1 MKINFWCGRQVLDG
15 WFNVDAVLHPR
26 APRPPELLHAFEF
39 EPDGAVRNP
48 MPLADG
54 VADELQAMH
63 ALEHVYAWE
72 APHLLAEWRR
82 LLQPG
87 GLLVLELPNLE
98 LAARNLLAGT
108 KDQLCM
114 WPLYGDPA
122 TRDPFMCH
130 RWGYTRQ
137 SLEAL
142 LLQSGFDDV
151 VHLPPVTHGAR
162 TNRDMRLEARKA

>member
-1 MKINFWCGRQVLDG
+1 MKINYGCGRQVTDG
-15 WFNVDAVLHPR
+15 FYNIDAVLHPK
-26 APRPPELLHAFEF
+26 APRAPELLHALRFHHDGSIVEKTPL
-39 EPDGAVRNP
+39 PDGC
-48 MPLADG
+48 
-54 VADELQAMH
+54 ADELFAAH
-63 ALEHVYAWE
+63 IIEHFFAWE
-72 APHLLAEWRR
+72 APHVVAEWRR

-142 LLQSGFDDV
+142 LLQCGFDDV
-151 VHLPPVTHGAR
+151 VHRPPQTHGAR